1 MVFAS
6 MLPAETPVGPSTD
19 RATGLAEVA
28 RRVSPTVLAV
38 DRTLPVAP
46 ALAGLLPGGLRRG
59 TTVGISGVGA
69 RSLAL
74 ALLSAATVT
83 GSWAAV
89 VGDRDLGLASA
100 AEAGVDL
107 QRLAVV
113 DPPPPGVWGEV
124 VAALV
129 AALDL
134 VLVAP
139 GYRVSGIV
147 VRRLTARCRERG
159 SVLIRVGDDPWPD
172 RCDLRLTV
180 LTGTWSGPDDGHG
193 RLRSRLVEVV
203 ADGRGVAAG
212 SRRSE
217 LFLPGPD
224 GAASDAG

>member
-1 MVFAS
+1 
-6 MLPAETPVGPSTD
+6 
-19 RATGLAEVA
+19 
-28 RRVSPTVLAV
+28 
-38 DRTLPVAP
+38 
-46 ALAGLLPGGLRRG
+46 
-59 TTVGISGVGA
+59 
-69 RSLAL
+69 LAL
-74 ALLSAATVT
+74 ALLSTATVT

-180 LTGTWSGPDDGHG
+180 LTGIWSGPDDGHG

-217 LFLPGPD
+217 LFLPGPS

>member
-1 MVFAS
+1 MTFAF

-19 RATGLAEVA
+19 RPAGLAEVA

-124 VAALV
+124 IAALV

-134 VLVAP
+134 VP
-139 GYRVSGIV
+139 VSYTH
-147 VRRLTARCRERG
+147 LT
-159 SVLIRVGDDPWPD
+159 
-172 RCDLRLTV
+172 
-180 LTGTWSGPDDGHG
+180 
-193 RLRSRLVEVV
+193 
-203 ADGRGVAAG
+203 
-212 SRRSE
+212 
-217 LFLPGPD
+217 LPTTPFV
-224 GAASDAG
+224 